1 MSASVSDRR
10 LAKKF
15 HRYIR
20 GIQSG
25 EPPGNKIS
33 QMNNAFGN
41 FKFNN
46 NVNTIARKIHLVR
59 SLTAGEV
66 RYLVRLYNSSF
77 SGLNNAMNNKNT
89 EARYINKLAAKYTV
103 PRNWLEEN
111 PAILHRYE
119 VLRNQANAKARAKAK
134 ARVMSKLRTSTLGK
148 LKRELS
154 VLPDPLRNRILIQ
167 AGLLRSRIPSGTNM
181 RRLFRESPHR

>member
-1 MSASVSDRR
+1 MSASDRR

-15 HRYIR
+15 HGYIR

-46 NVNTIARKIHLVR
+46 NVNTIARKIQLVR
-59 SLTAGEV
+59 SLTVGEV

-77 SGLNNAMNNKNT
+77 SGGINNAVNNKNI

-119 VLRNQANAKARAKAK
+119 VLRNQANAKAKAKAK

-167 AGLLRSRIPSGTNM
+167 AGLLRSRVPSGSNM
-181 RRLFRESPHR
+181 TRLFRESPHR

>member
-1 MSASVSDRR
+1 MSASDVR

-15 HRYIR
+15 HGYIR
-20 GIQSG
+20 RIQAG
-25 EPPGNKIS
+25 DAPGNKIS

-46 NVNTIARKIHLVR
+46 NVNTIARKIQLVR
-59 SLTAGEV
+59 SLTSAEV
-66 RYLVRLYNSSF
+66 RLLARLYDPSF
-77 SGLNNAMNNKNT
+77 SGINNGLNNRNT
-89 EARYINKLAAKYTV
+89 EARYINKLATKYTV

-119 VLRNQANAKARAKAK
+119 VLNKQRRNQAKAK
-134 ARVMSKLRTSTLGK
+134 VMSKIRTSTLGK

-154 VLPDPLRNRILIQ
+154 VLPDPVRNRILIQ
-167 AGLLRSRIPSGTNM
+167 AGLLRSRIHSGTNM
-181 RRLFRESPHR
+181 RQLFRESPHR